1 MSPKYKSQVRAERQ
15 GEFGQ
20 RENIGDR
27 TPLQGMVTAEPLT
40 GVAPSVVPA
49 APATPAANPA
59 STPSDQ
65 AASGS
70 TESSTVQKQ
79 PRCVGIFGYLFGH
92 TFHTR
97 AFMAAFQYATDFC
110 TRCGFRP

>member
-1 MSPKYKSQVRAERQ
+1 MTDKQKQSGEAPKPVVQPAEVKEAQIRNPDVAKSQVRAERQ

-20 RENIGDR
+20 RANIGDR

-70 TESSTVQKQ
+70 TESSS
-79 PRCVGIFGYLFGH
+79 
-92 TFHTR
+92 
-97 AFMAAFQYATDFC
+97 
-110 TRCGFRP
+110 